1 MKMCNWMRISP
12 WALVISGAV
21 LLAGVAVTTLG
32 WLDTRQAAAG
42 GWLYNA
48 NGYQQAVYRATQN
61 GKPLLLWLQQGDCM
75 RCQQL
80 EQLWQTPQWQESTR
94 DWLRVRLDGEADIA
108 TAQLL
113 ERYHQQAEF
122 PVWILERTPQGE
134 ATALYFNADMTAFR
148 VGAHGQPMALTA
160 EHLKAALDSWL
171 LESADET
178 VNSQATS
185 PAAESGPESEME

>member
-1 MKMCNWMRISP
+1 MCNWMRIRP
-12 WALVISGAV
+12 WALVIAGAV

-94 DWLRVRLDGEADIA
+94 DWLRVRLDGDADIA

-134 ATALYFNADMTAFR
+134 TTALYFNADMTAFR
-148 VGAHGQPMALTA
+148 VGAHGQTMTLTA
-160 EHLKAALDSWL
+160 EQLKAALDSWL
-171 LESADET
+171 LDSADEA

-185 PAAESGPESEME
+185 PAAGSGPESETE